1 MRAFVIRPFKARD
14 GIDFAEVHRRL
25 IGPALQQSGYVGNT
39 TEVIIE
45 AGSIHEDMFL
55 ELVGAE
61 LVIADVSVHNA
72 NVFYELGI
80 RHALRPWATVL
91 LRARAPADPASK
103 LADVPFDIHG
113 FRYCE
118 YDPGQ
123 PEAALNGLVASI
135 RETAASHRVDSPI
148 YRLLPD
154 LMVDAAKLR
163 KLPFDLAEQIDQA
176 SRAGSSGDLRLFAE
190 DVTGMRFEEPALRRI
205 AAALAQVGDRE
216 GAIRTWERLRADRPN
231 DYQANHS
238 LATLYARQAQ
248 SLPDAATRSG
258 QAIDRAL
265 DNPALTDEQR
275 TELHALRGSNLKDRW
290 MQYWRQGGSLA
301 ERQRRALR
309 STHLDDAIT
318 AYATGFEGN
327 LDSFYAGLNTVA
339 LGKLQLELA
348 AAHPDVWRT
357 NHRSDDEAN
366 DRLRARTRQVER
378 LTMAVGAALEAKAA
392 SARGDP
398 RPDPW
403 LEVSLADYQFL
414 TCDELDRVVAGY
426 ERAASGLRPSQLE
439 SVTRQLELFAELGIR
454 EELAVAALGAFDPQE
469 RDATTLPRRDME
481 ALVFSGHMLDRD
493 LDAEERFP
501 ARLVPL
507 VAAAIQ
513 AKVRETLASAQKA
526 GRGLRGM
533 AAASDGGDILFH
545 EACANLGVPT
555 EVYLPVPDE
564 LYRATALAP
573 GSEEWVPRYFDVLA
587 GRPVH
592 TLNPM
597 AGLPTWVDLRRDASS
612 WPRFNQWIL
621 HHAAVIG
628 PGTRVN
634 VLVLWNGKPSH
645 GPGGVSHMVQ
655 LAQQRGARVIPIPID
670 KLLAAEQDGRP

>member
-1 MRAFVIRPFKARD
+1 MRAFVIRPFRQKED
-14 GIDFAEVHRRL
+14 IDFAKVHRRL
-25 IGPALQQSGYVGNT
+25 IGPALQESGYVGNT
-39 TEVIIE
+39 TEAIIE

-80 RHALRPWATVL
+80 RHALRPRSTVL
-91 LRARAPADPASK
+91 LRARATADQATK
-103 LADVPFDIHG
+103 RADVPFDIHG

-118 YDPGQ
+118 YDSEQ

-135 RETAASHRVDSPI
+135 RQTAAAHRVDSPV

-154 LMVDAAKLR
+154 LMVDADKLR
-163 KLPFDLAEQIDQA
+163 RIPFDLAEQIEQA
-176 SRAGSSGDLRLFAE
+176 SRAGSSGDLRLLAE

-205 AAALAQVGDRE
+205 AGALAEVGDRY
-216 GAIRTWERLRADRPN
+216 GAIRTWERVRVDRPN

-238 LATLYARQAQ
+238 LATLYARQPE
-248 SLPDAATRSG
+248 PDAATRSE
-258 QAIDRAL
+258 QAIVRAF
-265 DNPALTDEQR
+265 DNPGLTDEQR
-275 TELHALRGSNLKDRW
+275 TELHALRGSNLKDLW
-290 MQYWRQGGSLA
+290 MQYWRPGGSPP

-327 LDSFYAGLNTVA
+327 LDSYYAGLNMVA
-339 LGKLQLELA
+339 LGQLQLRLA

-357 NHRSDDEAN
+357 NHRSDDEAD
-366 DRLRARTRQVER
+366 DRLRARTRQIER
-378 LTMAVGAALEAKAA
+378 LTMAVGAALEAKVA
-392 SARGDP
+392 SGRSDA

-414 TCDELDRVVAGY
+414 TCDELERVVAGY
-426 ERAASGLRPSQLE
+426 ERAVSGLRLSQRV
-439 SVTRQLELFAELGIR
+439 SVTRQLRLFADLGIR
-454 EELAVAALGAFDPQE
+454 DELAVAALAAVHPPA
-469 RDATTLPRRDME
+469 RDATEEGRRGVE

-493 LDAEERFP
+493 PDAEERFP
-501 ARLVPL
+501 ARLEPT
-507 VAAAIQ
+507 VAAAIEEKLRGILADAQ
-513 AKVRETLASAQKA
+513 ADGRE
-526 GRGLRGM
+526 LRGM

-545 EACANLGVPT
+545 EACAKLGVTT

-573 GSEEWVPRYFDVLA
+573 GSEAWVPRYFNVLG
-587 GRPVH
+587 GRRVH

-597 AGLPTWVDLRRDASS
+597 AGLPSWVDLRRDTSS

-621 HHAAVIG
+621 HHAAVIEQEA
-628 PGTRVN
+628 RVT
-634 VLVLWNGKPSH
+634 VLVLWDGKPSR

-655 LAQQRGARVIPIPID
+655 LAQQRGARVVPIPMD
-670 KLLAAEQDGRP
+670 DLRAGD